1 MTIYTEAG
9 MGMTMLGPEG
19 VLISL
24 GIGLIVTNLQMVT
37 ALYNYWSIIT
47 IMIIGASAGQFDS
60 KYINLLM
67 PLWAGFCM
75 LAGWLKYPD
84 QGVGFG
90 ILVVCAML
98 AIMIYMVEKRH
109 ERFGIAGPGNMI
121 VKIFTFLIVLQCVVV
136 FFNASAIFPSDVP
149 NLAASN
155 NQYANID
162 LSSQITQVSSTG
174 GLTATIMNVASITL
188 QIAVSAL
195 LLMLKCLVSIALFA
209 VVLAQVFPW
218 IVQAGAIGA
227 AFLIV
232 IQFAIWTMYVLFVF
246 YAFYRPGPD
255 PGW

>member
-1 MTIYTEAG
+1 MTVYTSAG
-9 MGMTMLGPEG
+9 MGITMLGPEG

-24 GIGLIVTNLQMVT
+24 GIGLVVSNLTMVT

-47 IMIIGASAGQFDS
+47 IIIIGASAGQFDS
-60 KYINLLM
+60 KYMGLLM

-90 ILVVCAML
+90 ILVVCTML
-98 AIMIYMVEKRH
+98 AIMTYMVEKRH

-136 FFNASAIFPSDVP
+136 FLNASAIFPSDTQK
-149 NLAASN
+149 LAPSN

-162 LSSQITQVSSTG
+162 LNSQITQVTSTG
-174 GLTATIMNVASITL
+174 GLTATIMNVATITL

-195 LLMLKCLVSIALFA
+195 LLVLKCIVSIALFSA
-209 VVLAQVFPW
+209 VLSQVFPW
-218 IVQAGAIGA
+218 ILQSGAIGQ
-227 AFLIV
+227 AFLV
-232 IQFAIWTMYVLFVF
+232 MIQFAIWFMYILFVF
-246 YAFYRPGPD
+246 YAFYRPAPD